1 MSSSDLNQNPYLPQ
15 IVKLAALARTLTPRR
30 KILALLATWA
40 IDGLSDLN
48 KSVLLGATCP
58 ASSVPFID
66 RRHEKRHDVGLGEP
80 LTFHDLE
87 VNCKYGF

>member
-1 MSSSDLNQNPYLPQ
+1 MSSYYSDLNRNPYLPQ

-48 KSVLLGATCP
+48 TPVLLYLPGIVSA
-58 ASSVPFID
+58 
-66 RRHEKRHDVGLGEP
+66 L
-80 LTFHDLE
+80 
-87 VNCKYGF
+87 Y